1 MENSYNILS
10 NDDVTKAL
18 EIIKD
23 FKSHSN
29 KDLVF
34 AMETI
39 NKDFEYT
46 KNTLINLSHH
56 LDRLE
61 LTYNTILKEYQQRTK
76 TT

>member
-1 MENSYNILS
+1 MENSYNMTNNNEI
-10 NDDVTKAL
+10 NKAL

-23 FKSHSN
+23 FKNHSN
-29 KDLVF
+29 QDLVF

-46 KNTLINLSHH
+46 KDTLIKLSHH

-76 TT
+76 SV